1 VDPSPL
7 RAAEM
12 HTLSR
17 RKGQRTDRCFI
28 GSVLGKIHFLCIFW
42 ICRIIY
48 FVVVLFNFVC
58 RAFAGDSLAAT
69 KNVNK
74 IISQCARLYYPD
86 ETSQPEKNVCTCF
99 TDYPEATKLKVYD
112 DFLVSKISF

>member
-1 VDPSPL
+1 MDPSPL

-69 KNVNK
+69 KNINK
-74 IISQCARLYYPD
+74 IISQCARLHYPE
-86 ETSQPEKNVCTCF
+86 ETRLPEIHVCTCF
-99 TDYPEATKLKVYD
+99 TDYPEETKLKVHD
-112 DFLVSKISF
+112 DFLVSIISF